1 VSLDSAETPGA
12 LGSAEEKQHENRP
25 ALENVANEEKN
36 CLFHAIFQQPA
47 RSLMSVL
54 GISIWRFPSRYA
66 ISVFEQRNNSVL
78 HSERMVGNP
87 EVIQ

>member
-47 RSLMSVL
+47 KGL
-54 GISIWRFPSRYA
+54 GA
-66 ISVFEQRNNSVL
+66 
-78 HSERMVGNP
+78 
-87 EVIQ
+87 